1 MSVARKVRP
10 LGDFLR
16 VLIAPAIWFAH
27 FTFLYVA
34 ETFTCIAAV
43 SDRATTIVWTAVI
56 ATVAAWI
63 SLGLQL
69 RDSLVSGRQGPAL
82 ADDGVTWLA
91 RTSILLTLISA
102 LGIFWTAFPVAVLA
116 PCGVS

>member
-1 MSVARKVRP
+1 MSVAPKVRP

-27 FTFLYVA
+27 FTFLYAA
-34 ETFTCIAAV
+34 ETFTCISAA

-56 ATVAAWI
+56 ATLAAWI

-69 RDSLVSGRQGPAL
+69 RGSHRRQGHAV
-82 ADDGVTWLA
+82 ADDGTTWLA
-91 RTSILLTLISA
+91 RTSMLLTLISA
-102 LGIFWTAFPVAVLA
+102 LGIFWTAFPVALLA
-116 PCGVS
+116 PCEVS